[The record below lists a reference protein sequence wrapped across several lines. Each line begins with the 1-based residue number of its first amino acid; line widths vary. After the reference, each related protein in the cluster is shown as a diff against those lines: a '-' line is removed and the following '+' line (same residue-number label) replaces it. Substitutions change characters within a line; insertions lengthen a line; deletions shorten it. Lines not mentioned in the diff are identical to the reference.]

1 MHKSC
6 TVCLNDWLKSYK
18 NCLYVWNLAETKF
31 MVNIKSVQSLVITR
45 TSQLKGNYS
54 WSNEVSQILVVM
66 KTLDHVVWGFVQS
79 CGTYT

>member
-6 TVCLNDWLKSYK
+6 TVCLNDWLKSLSV
-18 NCLYVWNLAETKF
+18 CLKSGWNQIYGKHKKCSEF
-31 MVNIKSVQSLVITR
+31 DYTR

>member
-18 NCLYVWNLAETKF
+18 NCLSEIWRKPDIYGKHKKCSEF
-31 MVNIKSVQSLVITR
+31 GYTR

-54 WSNEVSQILVVM
+54 WSNEVSQILVVI